1 MQRAVMNVTVLA
13 NLESD
18 DPKSYDVVV
27 DQVAAALRK
36 SGHRASIFGVHD
48 DLKKLVTGLSRRKP
62 DLVFNLLESFGD
74 NLGGDV
80 AVAGMLDLLGL
91 RYTGSGPGELF
102 LRQDKG
108 LAKKVFAF
116 ENILYPHFAVFG
128 KDADLET
135 AGQLR
140 MPLFV
145 KPLTADASIG
155 IDGDSLVRDA
165 ISLMKRVVTIHEK
178 VKDSALVEEYIEG
191 REFYV
196 GVLGN
201 REPIAFPPIEMD
213 FSGLPE
219 GMPHILGS
227 KAKWVKSSAEY
238 KGTKSVLADVPD
250 ELRAKLQKAA
260 LDAYRALRVRDYGR
274 VDLRLTE
281 TGDIYVIE
289 VNANCYLESGSEFAT
304 AAAAAGIE
312 YPELVNRIVELAL
325 ERTKNGKKN
334 GR

>member
-1 MQRAVMNVTVLA
+1 MNITVLTG
-13 NLESD
+13 LESD

-36 SGHRASIFGVHD
+36 QKHRVSIFGVHD
-48 DLKKLVTGLSRRKP
+48 DVRKLVSGFSRRRP
-62 DLVFNLLESFGD
+62 DLVFNLLESFGE

-80 AVAGMLDLLGL
+80 AVAGLLDLLGL
-91 RYTGSGPGELF
+91 RYTGGGPGELY

-116 ENILYPHFAVFG
+116 EGVPYPHYAVFG
-128 KDADLET
+128 KDSDLES
-135 AGQLR
+135 AGKLR

-145 KPLTADASIG
+145 KPLSADASIG

-165 ISLMKRVVTIHEK
+165 IALMKRVVAIHEK
-178 VKDSALVEEYIEG
+178 VGDSALVEEYIEG

-219 GMPHILGS
+219 GYPRVAGT
-227 KAKWVKSSAEY
+227 KAKWKKNSVEY
-238 KGTKSVLADVPD
+238 KGTQSILADIPD
-250 ELRAKLQKAA
+250 ELRARLQKAA
-260 LDAYRALRVRDYGR
+260 LDAHRALRVRDYGR

-289 VNANCYLESGSEFAT
+289 VNASCYLEEGSEFAT
-304 AAAAAGIE
+304 AAKAAGIE
-312 YPELVNRIVELAL
+312 FPDLVQRIVELAK
-325 ERTKNGKKN
+325 ERYDGK
-334 GR
+334 